1 MPLFSVGR
9 GGALTVTRDGEPA
22 APLPHPGIGARPD
35 RAATRV
41 AGGRCSSVAHGR
53 RRDSRSHP
61 MGGGR
66 HEGILDTSVVIG
78 LALLEEAS
86 LPDIPLIT
94 VIVRA
99 HASLHAHTTL

>member
-1 MPLFSVGR
+1 V
-9 GGALTVTRDGEPA
+9 
-22 APLPHPGIGARPD
+22 
-35 RAATRV
+35 
-41 AGGRCSSVAHGR
+41 
-53 RRDSRSHP
+53 
-61 MGGGR
+61 GGGR

-94 VIVRA
+94 AIVRA